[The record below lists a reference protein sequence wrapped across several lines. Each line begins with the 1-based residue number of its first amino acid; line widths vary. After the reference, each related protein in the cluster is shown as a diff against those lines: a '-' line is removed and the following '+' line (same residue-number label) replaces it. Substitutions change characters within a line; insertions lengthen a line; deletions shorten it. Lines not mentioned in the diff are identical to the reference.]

1 MDYMESKI
9 AHSPNLI
16 WFYVIFTK
24 LSFLKENNSKLF
36 SFLIW
41 AAINAILLLHIN
53 KYGQH

>member
-1 MDYMESKI
+1 MESKI